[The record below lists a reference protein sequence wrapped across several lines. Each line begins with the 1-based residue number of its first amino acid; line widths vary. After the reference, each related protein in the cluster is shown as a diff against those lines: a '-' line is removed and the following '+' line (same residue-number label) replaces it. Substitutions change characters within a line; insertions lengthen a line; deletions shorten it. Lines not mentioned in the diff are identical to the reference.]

1 MKNNKEKGRKKELK
15 KVLINSSW
23 LSQKGRIRKDSQDIS
38 NFLNWI
44 KLHDFLSLAIFFL
57 TGFFLTLAV
66 KCNLYSISIALL
78 LKSKLTSRSR
88 SIV

>member
-1 MKNNKEKGRKKELK
+1 MKNNKETGRKKTE

-44 KLHDFLSLAIFFL
+44 KLHDFLSFAIFFL
-57 TGFFLTLAV
+57 TGFFLKLAV
-66 KCNLYSISIALL
+66 KCNLCSISIALL
-78 LKSKLTSRSR
+78 LKSKLTSGWR

>member
-1 MKNNKEKGRKKELK
+1 MGRKKKLK

-23 LSQKGRIRKDSQDIS
+23 LSQKIRKDSQDIS

-44 KLHDFLSLAIFFL
+44 KLHDFLSFAIFFL

-66 KCNLYSISIALL
+66 KCNLCSISIALL